1 MKQPLDLG
9 SLSAF
14 VSLPAGGNV
23 VLMAPIERRWHAGD
37 DWQNPR

>member
-14 VSLPAGGNV
+14 VWLPAGGNV